1 MFQVCH
7 WFRCLPVLTFLYLC
21 RLLDISLHA
30 PNQKLREQIVPSAKS
45 YPLNAIMKDC
55 RDYFLETSR
64 RVSFEY
70 TLLGILPFLANTVF
84 ISSIFGLTLY
94 DSIESFLYS
103 RG

>member
-7 WFRCLPVLTFLYLC
+7 EFSMSPALTFTHLC
-21 RLLDISLHA
+21 FLLDISLHA

-70 TLLGILPFLANTVF
+70 TLLGFVPFLCKNLLLSLF
-84 ISSIFGLTLY
+84 P
-94 DSIESFLYS
+94 
-103 RG
+103 